1 MDLSE
6 MSPMDRN
13 RAVEGDLWTLQ
24 DILAEAYT
32 RVGGTPDPVAH
43 RRELTRL
50 EALCA
55 ILRETSQMSGSKSSK
70 RVLCSLVIA
79 LRQMQTATRMG
90 MVGMDIQLD
99 QDEVVWLPHSDMT
112 EGFSSDTHWIGTIE
126 GWLRLAAFIRARRK
140 GPLQDPKLATL
151 FSWTSAHEADTFEEV
166 SLKPISREL
175 IDDSSWSR
183 PGGQRPGTVANLSNF
198 ARLLR
203 DVDAAVRRRT
213 AADFFEWADEV
224 RNGANLVGWISQ
236 HAVPGTVTAETAVE
250 AATIALEVLTTRF
263 EEGAVGMVFRRQ
275 GNDVRFLGAEPVSG
289 VAAVPAGAVWIGDFD
304 AWYRL
309 AEFVLRR
316 LRLGND
322 GGIIRKA
329 LLSDDGRK
337 LPKKEPSLSEVLPV
351 KPPQKRAKAKSSPP
365 V

>member
-1 MDLSE
+1 
-6 MSPMDRN
+6 MDRN
-13 RAVEGDLWTLQ
+13 RAVEGDLLTLQ

-32 RVGGTPDPVAH
+32 RVGGSPDPVAH

-50 EALCA
+50 EAVCA
-55 ILRETSQMSGSKSSK
+55 VLRETSQMSGPKNSK
-70 RVLCSLVIA
+70 RVLWSLVIA
-79 LRQMQTATRMG
+79 LRKMQTAARMG
-90 MVGMDIQLD
+90 LVGMDIQLD

-112 EGFSSDTHWIGTIE
+112 EGFSSDTYWIGTLE
-126 GWLRLAAFIRARRK
+126 GWLRLAAFIGARSK

-151 FSWTSAHEADTFEEV
+151 FSWTTAHEADTFEEV

-183 PGGQRPGTVANLSNF
+183 PGGQRPGTAANLSNF

-203 DVDAAVRRRT
+203 DLDAAVRRRT
-213 AADFFEWADEV
+213 ASDFFEWADEV

-250 AATIALEVLTTRF
+250 AARIALDVLTTRF
-263 EEGAVGMVFRRQ
+263 QEGAVGMVFRRQ
-275 GNDVRFLGAEPVSG
+275 DKDVRFLGAEPVSG

-322 GGIIRKA
+322 GAMIRKA

-337 LPKKEPSLSEVLPV
+337 LPNKEPSLSEVLPV

-365 V
+365 A

>member
-1 MDLSE
+1 
-6 MSPMDRN
+6 MDRN
-13 RAVEGDLWTLQ
+13 RAVEGDLLTLQ

-32 RVGGTPDPVAH
+32 RVGGSPDPVAH

-50 EALCA
+50 EAVCA
-55 ILRETSQMSGSKSSK
+55 VLRETSQMSGPKNSK
-70 RVLCSLVIA
+70 RVLWSLVIA
-79 LRQMQTATRMG
+79 LRQMQTAARMG
-90 MVGMDIQLD
+90 LVGMDIQLD
-99 QDEVVWLPHSDMT
+99 EDEVVWLPHSDMT

-126 GWLRLAAFIRARRK
+126 GWLRLAAFIRARSK

-151 FSWTSAHEADTFEEV
+151 FSWTTAHEADTFEEV

-183 PGGQRPGTVANLSNF
+183 PGGQRPGTAANLSNF

-203 DVDAAVRRRT
+203 DLDAAVRRRT
-213 AADFFEWADEV
+213 ASDFFEWADEV
-224 RNGANLVGWISQ
+224 RNGADLVGWISQ

-250 AATIALEVLTTRF
+250 AARIALEVLTTRF

-275 GNDVRFLGAEPVSG
+275 DNDVRFLGVEPVSR
-289 VAAVPAGAVWIGDFD
+289 VAVPAGAVWIGDFD

-322 GGIIRKA
+322 GGSIRKA

-337 LPKKEPSLSEVLPV
+337 LPKKEPSISSVVSV
-351 KPPQKRAKAKSSPP
+351 KPPQQRTEAKSTPSA
-365 V
+365 